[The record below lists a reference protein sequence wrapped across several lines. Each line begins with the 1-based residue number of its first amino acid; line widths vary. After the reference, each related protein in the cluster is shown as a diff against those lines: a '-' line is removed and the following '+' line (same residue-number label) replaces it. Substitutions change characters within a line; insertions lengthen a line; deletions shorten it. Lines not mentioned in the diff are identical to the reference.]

1 MTGTIAKGG
10 GAVETPISSD
20 LIRGHIDTIVLGL
33 LDGQD
38 RYGYEICK
46 QVGVLSDG
54 EYELKEPTL
63 YSAFRRMEG
72 AGLISSYWGEE
83 SQGGRRKY
91 YRISPQGREAY
102 QRNLDDW
109 KRARTLIDRLV
120 SGETDKE

>member
-1 MTGTIAKGG
+1 MT
-10 GAVETPISSD
+10 VETPISSD
-20 LIRGHIDTIVLGL
+20 LIRGHIETIVLGL
-33 LDGQD
+33 LSGQD

-63 YSAFRRMEG
+63 YSAFRRMEA

-91 YRISPQGREAY
+91 YRIAPEGRDAY
-102 QRNLDDW
+102 LRNLEDW

-120 SGETDKE
+120 SGESEKE

>member
-1 MTGTIAKGG
+1 MADTL
-10 GAVETPISSD
+10 ISSD

-33 LDGQD
+33 LSTQD

-46 QVGVLSDG
+46 QVALLSDG

-63 YSAFRRMEG
+63 YSAVRRM
-72 AGLISSYWGEE
+72 AAQGLISSYWGEE

-91 YRISPQGREAY
+91 YRMLPEGRQAY
-102 QRNLDDW
+102 LSNLGDW

-120 SGETDKE
+120 SGEAEKE

>member
-1 MTGTIAKGG
+1 MAD
-10 GAVETPISSD
+10 TPISSD

-33 LDGQD
+33 LSDQD

-63 YSAFRRMEG
+63 YSAFRRMEAG
-72 AGLISSYWGEE
+72 GLIGSYWGEE

-91 YRISPQGREAY
+91 YRISPEGRAAY
-102 QRNLDDW
+102 LRNLEDW

-120 SGETDKE
+120 SGEAEKE

>member
-1 MTGTIAKGG
+1 MSD
-10 GAVETPISSD
+10 TPISSD

-33 LDGQD
+33 LSAQD

-46 QVGVLSDG
+46 QVTLLSDG

-63 YSAFRRMEG
+63 YSSARRMESQ
-72 AGLISSYWGEE
+72 GLIRSYWGEE

-91 YRISPQGREAY
+91 YAITEGGSAAY

-109 KRARTLIDRLV
+109 KRARRLIDRLV
-120 SGETDKE
+120 SGETGKE